1 MVGTYN
7 SKYPDGSVSYGGY
20 SDYWRGPS
28 HFVIKIPDQI
38 SSEEAAPM
46 LCGGITTYSP
56 LKQNGAGPGKKVGIV
71 GIGGLGHFGLL
82 YAKVRSLF
90 SRQTPGR
97 C

>member
-1 MVGTYN
+1 MVGTYS

-28 HFVIKIPDQI
+28 HFVFKIPDQI
-38 SSEEAAPM
+38 PSEEAAPM

-82 YAKVRSLF
+82 YAKV
-90 SRQTPGR
+90 
-97 C
+97 